1 MVGGIVPLAEVPKTT
16 LVDGVIRRL
25 EELITSGEWP
35 VGSRVPPEPELV
47 RALGVSRNTVRE
59 AVRALVHAGLLD
71 PRPGDGTYV
80 RADTGLDAA
89 LERAARRWGALD
101 ALEVRSMLER
111 DAARLAAKRRD
122 ADDLTAIGTAFRRR
136 QRAAAGPERGREFV
150 EADAAF
156 HQALVAA
163 THNRVLIEL
172 YAHLADPLRQSVT
185 EVLRAGDDGTDASHR
200 ALADAIEAGDPD
212 AAEDAATGLLA
223 ISLAALGPAPDDG
236 QEGDGRAAD
245 DRAADGPAAADGQAP
260 AAGTR

>member
-1 MVGGIVPLAEVPKTT
+1 MPLAEVPKST
-16 LVDGVIRRL
+16 LVGTVITQL

-35 VGSRVPPEPELV
+35 VGSRVPSEPELV

-101 ALEVRSMLER
+101 ALEVRNMLER
-111 DAARLAAKRRD
+111 DAARLAAQRRNELDLD
-122 ADDLTAIGTAFRRR
+122 AIETALRHLAETRHVPWHAVPDGEEADTDPDNRAFL
-136 QRAAAGPERGREFV
+136 

-156 HQALVAA
+156 HQAVAAA

-172 YAHLADPLRQSVT
+172 YSSLADPLRASIA
-185 EVLRAGDDGTDASHR
+185 EVLRVSDDRLDQCHEAVAR
-200 ALADAIEAGDPD
+200 AIRDGDPV
-212 AAEDAATGLLA
+212 AAEQAATDLLA
-223 ISLAALGPAPDDG
+223 MSLSVLNTD
-236 QEGDGRAAD
+236 EGGL
-245 DRAADGPAAADGQAP
+245 
-260 AAGTR
+260 

>member
-1 MVGGIVPLAEVPKTT
+1 MPLTEIPKST
-16 LVDGVIRRL
+16 LVGTVITRL

-35 VGSRVPPEPELV
+35 VGFRVPPEPELV

-101 ALEVRSMLER
+101 ALEVRDMLER
-111 DAARLAAKRRD
+111 DAARLAAQRRNELDLD
-122 ADDLTAIGTAFRRR
+122 AIEAALRHRAEAQLTRRP
-136 QRAAAGPERGREFV
+136 ALPNEAGAGLGGGNQAFV

-156 HQALVAA
+156 HQAVVAA

-172 YAHLADPLRQSVT
+172 YSHLADPLRASVA
-185 EVLRAGDDGTDASHR
+185 EVLRVSDSALDDGHH
-200 ALADAIEAGDPD
+200 ALARAIRDGDPA
-212 AAEDAATGLLA
+212 AAELAATDLLA
-223 ISLAALGPAPDDG
+223 ASLAALNADEEAP
-236 QEGDGRAAD
+236 R
-245 DRAADGPAAADGQAP
+245 
-260 AAGTR
+260 